1 MVKRP
6 TNPEAAP
13 ISEREAMR
21 RDTHTVRAR
30 VVTQPLHD
38 AGHTPLVVDIAALHA
53 WLLRNAEERAV
64 PRFPWAD

>member
-21 RDTHTVRAR
+21 RDTEAVRAR
-30 VVTQPLHD
+30 VVTQPGHGV
-38 AGHTPLVVDIAALHA
+38 GHTPLVIDVAAAYA
-53 WLLRNAEERAV
+53 WLLQLAEERAV
-64 PRFPWAD
+64 PRSPWQA